1 MKAREQARLSKI
13 AESLKTIQK
22 YVAEEKLK
30 RATASIASLQKRL
43 GKLVSQKVKASKPR
57 APSAFAKFVKAH
69 YKEVAKANPTK
80 KFGDITKILGKMYK
94 DGKAASPKTS
104 PKPSPKPKTSPKPK
118 KRVTKAKKTN

>member
-43 GKLVSQKVKASKPR
+43 DKLVSQKVKASKPR
-57 APSAFAKFVKAH
+57 TPSAFALFVKAH
-69 YKEVAKANPTK
+69 YKEVAKENPSK
-80 KFGDITKILGKMYK
+80 KKIGDIMKLLSKLYREGKE
-94 DGKAASPKTS
+94 SPKVAT
-104 PKPSPKPKTSPKPK
+104 PKVTSPKPK
-118 KRVTKAKKTN
+118 KRLTKSKKTN